1 MPEPHVLVAAPP
13 VPSRD
18 RRWWTLSVLCLS
30 LIIVTLDNTILN
42 VALPTLVH
50 DLHAS
55 DRQLQWVV
63 DSYVLVFAGLLLTA
77 GSIGDR
83 YGRRGTLTI
92 GLWIFAV
99 GSTLSA
105 LAGTAG
111 QLTATRAVMGLGA
124 AFVFPATLSILTN
137 VFTDPAERAK
147 AIAVWAG
154 TAGIGIALGPV
165 AGGFLLEHFYWGSIF
180 LVNLPIVALALVGGR
195 LFVPTSRDPDAGRLD
210 LVGAALSLIGL
221 GSVVYS
227 IIQAPARGWT
237 DGLILGGFA
246 LGAAALAA
254 FVAWERSVAE
264 PLLDLSVFRNPR
276 FTASSLAI
284 SFVYFCLFG
293 TYFILTQHLQ
303 FLLGYSPLKAGLAVV
318 PFAAVLM
325 PVTNLTPR
333 LVRRFGARNVVSTG
347 LVVAALALALRARST
362 VDTGYGSLLV
372 FAMVFAVGMGLV
384 IAPATAS
391 IMGSVPREKAG
402 VGSAINDTT
411 RQVGGALGV
420 ALLGSLFSS
429 GYRSA
434 LDGNVDATLPA
445 SVVEPSRDSIGS
457 ALTIARGLPGTDGGG
472 LADAARHAFIHG
484 ADVTCWV
491 AAGVAL
497 VGALIAFVALPRHQP
512 APAAAIDPEIDLE
525 AEAADAGLALTPAVY
540 AGDDAA

>member
-1 MPEPHVLVAAPP
+1 MPELA
-13 VPSRD
+13 VPTSTATSGTTD
-18 RRWWTLSVLCLS
+18 RRWWTLAVLCLS

-77 GSIGDR
+77 GSVGDKF
-83 YGRRGTLTI
+83 GRRGTLTV
-92 GLWIFAV
+92 GLWIFAA
-99 GSTLSA
+99 GSGLSA
-105 LAGTAG
+105 LAGSAG

-137 VFTDPAERAK
+137 VFTDPTERQK

-165 AGGFLLEHFYWGSIF
+165 TGGLLLEHFYWGSVF

-195 LFVPTSRDPDAGRLD
+195 LFVPTSRDPHAGRLD
-210 LVGAALSLIGL
+210 LVGAALSLVGL
-221 GSVVYS
+221 GSLVYG
-227 IIQAPARGWT
+227 IIQAPERGWT
-237 DGLILGGFA
+237 DGLILASFA
-246 LGAAALAA
+246 VAAASLGG
-254 FVAWERSVAE
+254 FVAWERRVAE

-276 FTASSLAI
+276 FTAASLAI

-293 TYFILTQHLQ
+293 TYFFLTQHLQ

-333 LVRRFGARNVVSTG
+333 FVRRYGARAVVSTG
-347 LVVAALALALRARST
+347 LLVIAVSLALRARST
-362 VDTGYGSLLV
+362 VDTGYGGLLL
-372 FAMVFAVGMGLV
+372 FAVVFAVGMGLV

-391 IMGSVPREKAG
+391 IMASVPKEKAG

-420 ALLGSLFSS
+420 AILGSLFSS
-429 GYRSA
+429 GYTSS
-434 LDGNVDATLPA
+434 LDGRVGTSLPA
-445 SVVEPSRDSIGS
+445 TVVDPSRDSIGS
-457 ALTIARGLPGTDGGG
+457 ALSIGRGLGGADGARLG
-472 LADAARHAFIHG
+472 DAARHAFIHG

-491 AAGVAL
+491 AAGVAV
-497 VGALIAFVALPRHQP
+497 VGSLIAFVALPRYRR
-512 APAAAIDPEIDLE
+512 APVVEVDAEEALVL
-525 AEAADAGLALTPAVY
+525 AEAS
-540 AGDDAA
+540 